1 MHEVP
6 QTRASLLLQLGDK
19 SEDAWAEFLSVYEK
33 ALFRFCCS
41 KGLQEA
47 DCEDVLQDVLTAVM
61 KKVSSWDHDQ
71 SKGKFR
77 GWLFQVARNVAVDVI
92 DRKAKKV
99 TASGDSQVAMML
111 AEVPDSNPQ
120 ETTFEIEYQR
130 ALFDWASQQVKSE
143 VKEVTWLSFC
153 KTAIDGEQAEKVASQ
168 LGISIGSVYTAKC
181 RVVARIRDKISEL
194 DEGVDIGPGA
204 K

>member
-6 QTRASLLLQLGDK
+6 QTRASLLLQLSDK

-61 KKVSSWDHDQ
+61 KKVSSWDPDQ

-120 ETTFEIEYQR
+120 ETTQ
-130 ALFDWASQQVKSE
+130 S
-143 VKEVTWLSFC
+143 
-153 KTAIDGEQAEKVASQ
+153 
-168 LGISIGSVYTAKC
+168 
-181 RVVARIRDKISEL
+181 
-194 DEGVDIGPGA
+194 
-204 K
+204 

>member
-1 MHEVP
+1 MHEIP
-6 QTRASLLLQLGDK
+6 QTRASLLLQLGEK
-19 SEDAWAEFLSVYEK
+19 SEDAWAEFLSVYER

-61 KKVSSWDHDQ
+61 NKVSSWDPDRT
-71 SKGKFR
+71 KGKFR
-77 GWLFQVARNVAVDVI
+77 GWLFRVARNVAVDVI

-99 TASGDSQVAMML
+99 MASGDTKVARML
-111 AEVPDSNPQ
+111 AEVPDADAN
-120 ETTFEIEYQR
+120 EMTFEMEYQR

-153 KTAIDGEQAEKVASQ
+153 KTAVDGEKAEEVASQ
-168 LGISIGSVYTAKC
+168 LGIPVGSVYTAKC
-181 RVVARIRDKISEL
+181 RVVARIRSKIADMDDGIEPRL
-194 DEGVDIGPGA
+194 GTE
-204 K
+204 